1 VTKFL
6 HLASDY
12 SGDDTPSVLA
22 EYACTS
28 EDDTYQISGTR

>member
-12 SGDDTPSVLA
+12 SGDYTPS

-28 EDDTYQISGTR
+28 EGDMYQISGTR